1 MNTRNHIKMQ
11 KIVIF
16 VRTKLKINILSIKNI
31 IKVRTIDIIQVI
43 IENLRI
49 VYAI

>member
-16 VRTKLKINILSIKNI
+16 VRKKLKINILSIKNI
-31 IKVRTIDIIQVI
+31 IKVGTIDIIQVI

-49 VYAI
+49 VHAI

>member
-1 MNTRNHIKMQ
+1 MNTRNHIKMK

-16 VRTKLKINILSIKNI
+16 VRKKLKINILSIKNI
-31 IKVRTIDIIQVI
+31 IKVGTIDIIQVI

>member
-16 VRTKLKINILSIKNI
+16 VRKKLKINILSIKNI

-43 IENLRI
+43 IKNLRI